1 MHGAEAMIAQSI
13 RCQNDLE
20 LSKKLL
26 EHPEVIQVKE
36 TIARMEG
43 KKKMGLRRRL
53 LSSSVR
59 LSRDMAPDIHRIA
72 DQCIETL
79 GMKIPLELYV
89 FASPQFNAMCFK
101 PEDGRLFVMFASS
114 LLESFTQKELC
125 FVMGHELGH
134 HIYGHHTIPIGYL
147 LGGDAKPDPRLAL
160 ELFAWSRYAE
170 ISADRAGAHC
180 SQDLDSVARSLFKLA
195 SGLTGKTISFS
206 LNDFLNQI
214 DDMQLVDAE
223 PGISAPKEDWFS
235 THPFSPL
242 RVKAL
247 KLYDESEHVRD
258 DGMSKADLEIGVQS
272 LMGLMEPSY
281 IEGKTETAKFM
292 RRLLYAGAI
301 AIADASSGIGP
312 EEVKIFEKFF
322 GPGEFS
328 SKLDVTRLKEDLDN
342 RVNNACLNTSIPQR
356 MQVVRDLCVVA
367 QASGRITDE
376 ERDVLEHIA
385 DGLNISRGFISRTIK
400 LLIEPD

>member
-1 MHGAEAMIAQSI
+1 MNAKII

-20 LSKKLL
+20 LYKKLL
-26 EHPEVIQVKE
+26 EHPDVIQVKE
-36 TIARMEG
+36 MIARIEG
-43 KKKMGLRRRL
+43 EKPMGLRRRL

-59 LSRDMAPDIHRIA
+59 LSRGMAPEIHTIA
-72 DQCIETL
+72 DECIETL

-114 LLESFTQKELC
+114 LLESFTREELR

-134 HIYGHHTIPIGYL
+134 HIYGHHNIPIGYL

-160 ELFAWSRYAE
+160 ELFTWSRYAE

-195 SGLTGKTISFS
+195 SGLSGKTISFN

-214 DDMQLVDAE
+214 DDMQMADAE
-223 PGISAPKEDWFS
+223 PGMSAPKEDWFS

-247 KLYDESEHVRD
+247 KLYDESEYARS
-258 DGMSKADLEIGVQS
+258 DGMSKADLEIGVQG

-281 IEGKTETAKFM
+281 MEGKTETAKFM

-301 AIADASSGIGP
+301 AIADASDGIGP
-312 EEVKIFEKFF
+312 EEIEIFEKFF

-328 SKLDVTRLKEDLDN
+328 KSLDVTRLKEDLDN
-342 RVNNACLNTSIPQR
+342 RVKNARNTASVPQR
-356 MQVVRDLCVVA
+356 MQVLRDLCLVA
-367 QASGRITDE
+367 QASGRITSE
-376 ERDVLEHIA
+376 ERKVLEHIA
-385 DGLNISRGFISRTIK
+385 DGLDISRGFIFRTIK